1 MLCVAVCVRVCVS
14 YVFSDVVLIKHDTVV
29 AIDYIVHGRTLSLL
43 GLGEILL
50 KIGVKWYSVR
60 SFATARL
67 SRCLRTVILFS
78 RSSQLT
84 RTREADAT

>member
-60 SFATARL
+60 SFATARI
-67 SRCLRTVILFS
+67 SHCLRTLFS